1 MPINHQAAENA
12 DMRQRARECLERAK
26 TQALNSSSLRY
37 ACLELRFCIEFLV
50 IGRLQAYLD
59 EVGDEALKKWTPKDI
74 MSEIL
79 AVDPH
84 GDKSVSVSLGI
95 HPPSGLQTGELK
107 PLGEDRRFNM
117 QWANKSYNT
126 LGNFLHAPTLEQL
139 EAGKEPEVTVIEKR
153 VAAIIKELAAV
164 LASPIYNVN
173 FGNFFQLKCECC
185 GTDIKRRADSIPKS
199 GVMCPNRACRAVYI
213 VKKIDSGFSY
223 VIKTV
228 QWDCPCG
235 HTTYFPHNR
244 IGLNSLFDCQGC
256 GKTFQILLTA
266 RALTNPSEAAPP
278 EAFLTKEG

>member
-1 MPINHQAAENA
+1 MPINRQAAENA
-12 DMRQRARECLERAK
+12 DMRQRARQCLDRAK
-26 TQALNSSSLRY
+26 AQALNPSSFRY

-59 EVGDEALKKWTPKDI
+59 EVGDEALRKWTPKDI
-74 MSEIL
+74 INEIL
-79 AVDPH
+79 TVDPH

-95 HPPSGLQTGELK
+95 HLPSGLPIGELK

-117 QWANKSYNT
+117 KWANKSYNT

-139 EAGKEPEVTVIEKR
+139 EAGKDPEVTVVEKR
-153 VAAIIKELAAV
+153 VGAIIEELDAV

-199 GVMCPNRACRAVYI
+199 GVMCPNRACRAIYD
-213 VKKIDSGFSY
+213 VKKIESGFSY

-228 QWDCPCG
+228 HWYCTCG
-235 HTTYFPHNR
+235 HGIYFPHNR
-244 IGLNSLFDCQGC
+244 PGLLNSVFDCQGC
-256 GKTFQILLTA
+256 GKTFQIILTA
-266 RALTNPSEAAPP
+266 RALTDPGEAVPP
-278 EAFLTKEG
+278 EALLL